1 MNPLKGTLHC
11 LGRHTLRPIGLL
23 AYRAPD
29 IFPRSR
35 NMCGCLASESLHVP
49 PGFLAQ
55 KGARLSFDRVTQS
68 QLRRREAERSGAGV
82 NTQFVKTR
90 RSKRRWWRAK
100 RERAHPSFY
109 PPRLLVPY
117 PEERIRWGRWMDVII
132 RSMTLI
138 ISAPRPMWRPRSP
151 EDYDLPQPAR
161 G

>member
-1 MNPLKGTLHC
+1 MHWEHERLNPLKGTLHC

-35 NMCGCLASESLHVP
+35 NMYGCLGVP
-49 PGFLAQ
+49 SCSAWIFGT
-55 KGARLSFDRVTQS
+55 KG
-68 QLRRREAERSGAGV
+68 RSTFFRPSHAIPITEGGSGAGSAGAGV

-90 RSKRRWWRAK
+90 RSKRRWRAK

-138 ISAPRPMWRPRSP
+138 ISAPRPIWRP
-151 EDYDLPQPAR
+151 DLA
-161 G
+161 